1 MQHLT
6 QIYHPIVAR
15 PFERK
20 IYREI
25 PPCAALRPYIRCFW
39 EQDGSRSDPWLVVP
53 DTCADLI
60 FKVSPDGKVQHY
72 FCGIG
77 DAPFWSQPT
86 ANGERTFGVRFYGW
100 SAALFAGETLRG
112 TANGLFETEAYFPWV
127 TGELLEK
134 LAAGKPEEEA
144 ALLEQVLCRQ
154 LESVSPDGNFMQA
167 VYRILSADGNLSL
180 RDLSFETALSARQLE
195 RLFSQN
201 LGLSPKKLAELV
213 RYQLLWQQ
221 MLLPGFDPQDAVERF
236 GFYDQSHLLH
246 AFKRCHGLSPAQALR
261 LAGR

>member
-6 QIYHPIVAR
+6 QLYHPIVAR
-15 PFERK
+15 PFEQE

-60 FKVSPDGKVQHY
+60 FRVSQDGKVQHY

-77 DAPFWSQPT
+77 DAPFWSQPP
-86 ANGERTFGVRFYGW
+86 ANGDRTFGVRFYGW

-112 TANGLFETEAYFPWV
+112 TANGLFATEAYFPWV
-127 TGELLEK
+127 TKALLER
-134 LAAGKPEEEA
+134 LASCPPEKTA
-144 ALLEQVLCRQ
+144 ALLEQALCSR
-154 LESVSPDGNFMQA
+154 LETLCPDGNFMQA
-167 VYRILSADGNLSL
+167 VYRILSSGGNLSL
-180 RDLSFETALSARQLE
+180 RDLSLETALSARQLE

-221 MLLPGFDPQDAVERF
+221 MLRPGFDPLDAVERY

-246 AFKRCHGLSPAQALR
+246 AFKRYHGLSPAQALR

>member
-1 MQHLT
+1 MLS
-6 QIYHPIVAR
+6 YHPIVAR

-60 FKVSPDGKVQHY
+60 FKVSPDGQVQHY

-100 SAALFAGETLRG
+100 SAALFTGETLRG
-112 TANGLFETEAYFPWV
+112 TANGLFETAAYFPWV
-127 TGELLEK
+127 TGKLLEK
-134 LAAGKPEEEA
+134 LAAGKPGEEA